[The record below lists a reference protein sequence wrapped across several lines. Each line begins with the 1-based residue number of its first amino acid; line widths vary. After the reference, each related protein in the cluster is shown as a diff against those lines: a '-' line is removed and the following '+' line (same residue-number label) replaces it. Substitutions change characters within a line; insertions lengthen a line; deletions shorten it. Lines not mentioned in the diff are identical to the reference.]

1 MTRTKRK
8 TGQNNA
14 PDGLLSQ
21 IIAVFN
27 NNPTKTFNYKQVSK
41 NLGIRDPSIKKFVSE
56 GLKTL
61 EGKDNLT
68 EVFPGKYKLK
78 SKGGHVVGT
87 VDLNRGGSAFVM
99 TEAFPEP
106 VYISER
112 NLNRALQDDV
122 VKVFM
127 FAIRRKK
134 RLEGEVVEVLQRAR
148 ETFVGRVEISKNF
161 AFLITDSRQ
170 IPFDLFIPLKNLN
183 GATAGDKAIAKII
196 EWPENVNNPIGEVVQ
211 VIGKPGDHEVEMNAI
226 MAEYELPVE
235 FPDEVIAESENITE
249 EITPAE
255 ISRRRDFRKIPTFT
269 IDPADAKDFD
279 DALSLKKLPDGNW
292 EVGIHIADVTHY
304 VQTKSL
310 LDEEAL
316 HRATSVYLVDR
327 VIPMLPERLSNFI
340 CSLRPGEEKLCYSA
354 VFEMNDRAEVLKE
367 WFGRTIIL
375 SDHRFAYE
383 DAQEIIEGGD
393 GPMKEE
399 ILSLHKLAL
408 QLREDR
414 MKKGSYAFEKVEVK
428 FNLNE
433 KGKPLGV
440 FFKEMKEANH
450 LIEEFMLLAN
460 KKVAEFIGKPGQNK
474 GQNTR
479 AKTFVYRIHD
489 RPNPDK
495 IQTFSKFIHRF
506 GYQIQTQSD
515 RALSSSMNKLLNAIH
530 GKKEQ
535 NLIETIAIRSMAK
548 AIYSTNN
555 IGHYGLS
562 FRHYTHF
569 TSPIRRYPDMM
580 VHRLLTHYLNNGDS
594 KSGKKYEKLCEHSSE
609 MEKRA
614 AEAERSSIKY
624 KQVEFMAE
632 RMGQEFDGVISG
644 VTEWGIYVEII
655 ENKCEGL
662 VPIRDL
668 DDDFYEFDEDNYRLI
683 GRRNKKVFQLGDPI
697 RIKMA
702 RANLLK
708 KQMDFSIVES

>member
-8 TGQNNA
+8 TGQQNA

-27 NNPTKTFNYKQVSK
+27 NNPTKTYNYKQVSK
-41 NLGIRDPSIKKFVSE
+41 KLGIRDPSIKKFISE

-61 EGKDNLT
+61 AGKDNLA

-87 VDLNRGGSAFVM
+87 VDLNPGGSAFVI

-183 GATAGDKAIAKII
+183 GATAGDKAIAKIV
-196 EWPENVNNPIGEVVQ
+196 EWPEQVKNPIGEIVQ

-235 FPDEVIAESENITE
+235 FPDEVIAESEKISETITRE
-249 EITPAE
+249 E
-255 ISRRRDFRKIPTFT
+255 ISRRRDFRNIPTFT

-279 DALSLKKLPDGNW
+279 DALSLQKLPHGNW
-292 EVGIHIADVTHY
+292 EVGVHIADVTHY
-304 VQTKSL
+304 VQPKSL

-383 DAQEIIEGGD
+383 DAQQIIEGGD
-393 GPMKEE
+393 GPMK
-399 ILSLHKLAL
+399 
-408 QLREDR
+408 
-414 MKKGSYAFEKVEVK
+414 
-428 FNLNE
+428 
-433 KGKPLGV
+433 
-440 FFKEMKEANH
+440 
-450 LIEEFMLLAN
+450 
-460 KKVAEFIGKPGQNK
+460 
-474 GQNTR
+474 
-479 AKTFVYRIHD
+479 
-489 RPNPDK
+489 
-495 IQTFSKFIHRF
+495 
-506 GYQIQTQSD
+506 
-515 RALSSSMNKLLNAIH
+515 
-530 GKKEQ
+530 
-535 NLIETIAIRSMAK
+535 
-548 AIYSTNN
+548 
-555 IGHYGLS
+555 
-562 FRHYTHF
+562 
-569 TSPIRRYPDMM
+569 
-580 VHRLLTHYLNNGDS
+580 
-594 KSGKKYEKLCEHSSE
+594 
-609 MEKRA
+609 
-614 AEAERSSIKY
+614 
-624 KQVEFMAE
+624 
-632 RMGQEFDGVISG
+632 
-644 VTEWGIYVEII
+644 
-655 ENKCEGL
+655 
-662 VPIRDL
+662 
-668 DDDFYEFDEDNYRLI
+668 
-683 GRRNKKVFQLGDPI
+683 
-697 RIKMA
+697 
-702 RANLLK
+702 
-708 KQMDFSIVES
+708 